1 MSVIRWYNCIGYK
14 FNLISNYCLKLG
26 GNSYE

>member
-1 MSVIRWYNCIGYK
+1 MRAIRWYNIIGYK
-14 FNLISNYCLKLG
+14 FNLISNYYLMLG